1 MPISGILVS
10 RTKAF
15 FKKKKTFFLYDYISP
30 SSFNFYDFYSLPKDA
45 FSLMTLF

>member
-15 FKKKKTFFLYDYISP
+15 FLKKTFFLYDYISP
-30 SSFNFYDFYSLPKDA
+30 SSFNFYDFYSLPEDA